1 LSLDLG
7 EDLISLE
14 CLELNAIA
22 LVMC

>member
-1 LSLDLG
+1 VIPDLG
-7 EDLISLE
+7 EDFISLD

>member
-1 LSLDLG
+1 VIPDLG

>member
-1 LSLDLG
+1 VIPDFG
-7 EDLISLE
+7 EDLISFE